1 MLAVAVL
8 IGGGAYAQ
16 EDENRTLDAI
26 KTDLAQIEQILS
38 QGVLDDTQL
47 NEIGGRVDA
56 QRANID
62 KVAQGISPRLQAI
75 ETRLQQLGPKPAEG
89 APPESPEL
97 AQEREAQTQAKQP
110 IEETLK
116 RASALIVQTDQL
128 AETVAQKRRDEF
140 ASRVLS
146 RSRSLLDPN
155 LWLNVIDEAPRRM
168 AAARGFVQQWAWQIS
183 DRMTPQRGAVLG
195 IAILLALLLLGPVRI
210 WIQRYGQRY
219 AAEQVPATRLRRSA
233 AAIWVILITTAAPI
247 AAAMVLYVGLTGP
260 GFVPERAVPFLGVLV
275 RLVAFV
281 GFIAG
286 LSQAIFAPR
295 SASWRIP
302 PIADDTAVRLARYP
316 LWIAGV
322 FALAR
327 SIQAFFDIIGV
338 GLSTTILIDGLAA
351 ALITLMF
358 AVTIRPVKAAEEEH
372 ASEHP
377 AEPGQEFRLFGLL
390 RLAAW
395 IAVVVIV
402 AALVLGYVSL
412 GFFLATQLIWLSTLG
427 AVLYILMALV
437 DDLFTG
443 WGPTSAVSRFARG
456 TIGLRSE
463 SFDQLCAL
471 VSGLLRLILIVIAIM
486 LAAAPWGIQSGDA
499 TSWIRRAF
507 AGITLGG
514 FSLSPGAILGAIAF
528 IAGGLLLTRAVQRWL
543 DASYL
548 PRTRLDDGLKN
559 SIRTATGYAGTILA
573 IGLAISSLGFGL
585 DRIAIVAGALSVGIG
600 FGLQSIVSNF
610 VSGLILLAERPIKV
624 GDWIGIG
631 PDEGNVRRISVR
643 STVIEMFDRSTL
655 IVPNS
660 DLITK
665 SVRNRTHSNPLGRV
679 SLQIGTAH
687 QAPVA
692 EIKQILLTSASEIA
706 GVLKT
711 PAPEVLI
718 TGTTD
723 LGVQWTLICAVA
735 TPRQVAATRS
745 ELYFAVLQRL
755 QAKNVKITAS
765 AAA

>member
-1 MLAVAVL
+1 M
-8 IGGGAYAQ
+8 
-16 EDENRTLDAI
+16 
-26 KTDLAQIEQILS
+26 
-38 QGVLDDTQL
+38 
-47 NEIGGRVDA
+47 
-56 QRANID
+56 
-62 KVAQGISPRLQAI
+62 
-75 ETRLQQLGPKPAEG
+75 
-89 APPESPEL
+89 
-97 AQEREAQTQAKQP
+97 
-110 IEETLK
+110 
-116 RASALIVQTDQL
+116 
-128 AETVAQKRRDEF
+128 
-140 ASRVLS
+140 
-146 RSRSLLDPN
+146 
-155 LWLNVIDEAPRRM
+155 
-168 AAARGFVQQWAWQIS
+168 
-183 DRMTPQRGAVLG
+183 
-195 IAILLALLLLGPVRI
+195 
-210 WIQRYGQRY
+210 
-219 AAEQVPATRLRRSA
+219 
-233 AAIWVILITTAAPI
+233 
-247 AAAMVLYVGLTGP
+247 
-260 GFVPERAVPFLGVLV
+260 PFLGRLV

-295 SASWRIP
+295 SASWRLP
-302 PIADDTAVRLARYP
+302 PIADETAVRLARYP

-358 AVTIRPVKAAEEEH
+358 ALTIRPVKAAEEEH

-390 RLAAW
+390 RLVAW
-395 IAVVVIV
+395 VAVVIIV
-402 AALVLGYVSL
+402 CALVLGYVSL

-427 AVLYILMALV
+427 AMLYILMALV

-456 TIGLRSE
+456 AVGLRSE
-463 SFDQLCAL
+463 SFDQICAL

-499 TSWIRRAF
+499 TSWIRRAL
-507 AGITLGG
+507 AGITFGG

-543 DASYL
+543 DTSYL

-573 IGLAISSLGFGL
+573 IGLAVSSLGFGL

-624 GDWIGIG
+624 GDWVGIG

-643 STVIEMFDRSTL
+643 STVIELFDRSTL

-679 SLQIGTAH
+679 SLQVGTAH
-687 QAPVA
+687 EAPVA
-692 EIKQILLTSASEIA
+692 EIKQILLASASEIA

-723 LGVQWTLICAVA
+723 VGVQWTLICAVA
-735 TPRQVAATRS
+735 TPRQVAAT
-745 ELYFAVLQRL
+745 LQRTVFCGF
-755 QAKNVKITAS
+755 ATTAS
-765 AAA
+765 EECEDYRVGSGLIQPFGGFVKFLSSAFALLSCAVVSGGLLAACSTSSYVPDQKPTFYRNLSAPGSEVDGVAAASMISGYRANKGLGPVVLDPTLNKLAKQHAVAMARKTKVGHDVGDGPLDKRAKEEGYAYARIAENVAGGYQNSRRGIFRLAGLSRPQQEHAYAKSDPYRHRRRPGAGLQVQGVLVDGRRRAGHQSDAYDAGTIGHRPHSVTRLAVRGTVEVKSRWGAETSFE